1 MTIQDENIRLKKIL
15 KDAIWL
21 LKEIEDDYF
30 DNEELLF
37 EELGTNYQEMY
48 QLEIVDD
55 VPFTDDVSDYDDD
68 GSLYWKDVE

>member
-1 MTIQDENIRLKKIL
+1 MTTQEENIRLKKLL

-21 LKEIEDDYF
+21 LKEIEEDYF

-37 EELGTNYQEMY
+37 DELGTDYQEMY

-55 VPFTDDVSDYDDD
+55 IPFTDDVSDDDDD